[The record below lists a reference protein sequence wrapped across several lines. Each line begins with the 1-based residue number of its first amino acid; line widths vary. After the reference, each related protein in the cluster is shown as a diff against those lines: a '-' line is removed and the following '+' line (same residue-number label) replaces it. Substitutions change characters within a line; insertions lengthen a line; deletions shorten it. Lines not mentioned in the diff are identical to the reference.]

1 MLATGCGANVASQP
15 FEPSER
21 ETVMNAPYYGRE
33 TTRNRDSYAAPEQAA
48 PQPGYEQAY
57 GKRRH
62 RSRSLG
68 AAATLLM
75 LGGVLSFLTG
85 LAALLGKAFFTSQPQ
100 YTTTVHNYAYHW
112 NLTGWGWSS
121 LVLGVIVVIAGI
133 FVLLGQTWAR
143 WFGVVLALI
152 SAAGTFL
159 FLPYYPFWSVIVIA
173 LDVFIIWALA
183 TARRRRDA

>member
-1 MLATGCGANVASQP
+1 
-15 FEPSER
+15 
-21 ETVMNAPYYGRE
+21 MNAPYYGRE
-33 TTRNRDSYAAPEQAA
+33 TTRNRDIYALPEQVA
-48 PQPGYEQAY
+48 PQSGYGQAH

-85 LAALLGKAFFTSQPQ
+85 LAVLLGKAFFTSQPH
-100 YTTTVHNYAYHW
+100 YTTTVHSYAFHW

-121 LVLGVIVVIAGI
+121 LMLGVIVVVAGI
-133 FVLLGQTWAR
+133 FILLGQTWAR
-143 WFGVVLALI
+143 WFGIVLALI
-152 SAAGTFL
+152 SAAGTFV

-183 TARRRRDA
+183 SARRPRDA

>member
-1 MLATGCGANVASQP
+1 MLAPGYGANVASQP
-15 FEPSER
+15 FGSSER

-33 TTRNRDSYAAPEQAA
+33 ATRNRDIYAGPGQAA
-48 PQPGYEQAY
+48 PQSGYEQAHS
-57 GKRRH
+57 KRRH

-85 LAALLGKAFFTSQPQ
+85 LAVLLGKAFFTSQPQ
-100 YTTTVHNYAYHW
+100 YTTTVHDYAFHW

-121 LVLGVIVVIAGI
+121 LLLGVIVVAAGI
-133 FVLLGQTWAR
+133 FILLGQTWAR

-152 SAAGTFL
+152 SAAGTFV
-159 FLPYYPFWSVIVIA
+159 FLPYYPFWSAIVIA
-173 LDVFIIWALA
+173 LDLFIIWALA

>member
-1 MLATGCGANVASQP
+1 
-15 FEPSER
+15 
-21 ETVMNAPYYGRE
+21 MNAHYYSPE
-33 TTRNRDSYAAPEQAA
+33 TTANRDTTGQVG
-48 PQPGYEQAY
+48 PQSGYEQAHR
-57 GKRRH
+57 KRRV
-62 RSRSLG
+62 RSRSPG
-68 AAATLLM
+68 AAAALLI

-100 YTTTVHNYAYHW
+100 YSTTMHNYAYHW

-121 LVLGVIVVIAGI
+121 LLLGVIVVVAGI

-143 WFGVVLALI
+143 WFGAVLALI

-159 FLPYYPFWSVIVIA
+159 FLPYYPFWAVIVIA